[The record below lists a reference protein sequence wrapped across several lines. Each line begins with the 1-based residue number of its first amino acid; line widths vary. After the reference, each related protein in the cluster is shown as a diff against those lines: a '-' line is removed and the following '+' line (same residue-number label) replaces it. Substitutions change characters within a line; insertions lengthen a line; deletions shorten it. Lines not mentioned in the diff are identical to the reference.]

1 MDVPSLIMQL
11 VPWIAGIIVVTSAL
25 GIYASHAKTRMK
37 IQNGYPLEGMWGQS
51 LKPTGASEHAERI
64 KLLTQE
70 NAALRA
76 EVSSVKERLAN
87 VERIVTDSG
96 FGLSEQIAAL
106 ATRDDN
112 GTPLELVSSRN
123 APRDKT
129 RA

>member
-1 MDVPSLIMQL
+1 MDPASIIMQL
-11 VPWIAGIIVVTSAL
+11 VPWVAGVIVITSGL

-106 ATRDDN
+106 GAGDDN
-112 GTPLELVSSRN
+112 GTPLELVGG
-123 APRDKT
+123 RDRT